1 MIGRFRRQAIGWS
14 FVLPWAI
21 GLGVFIAYPFFSGL
35 YFSFCD
41 YPPLKAPMFIGAGNY
56 AELAQDSAFHLSL
69 SVTMVYAAVAIPLG
83 VLAAMTLAMFLN
95 TRIRG
100 QSFYRV
106 VYYLPHLVPTV
117 AVAILWLWI
126 FNPQIGLLNMV
137 LAKVMSAADWWAERF
152 FDLASGAGGSFRPAG
167 LLLLLGPLAL
177 LVSSGRRTLP
187 ALRARPALRRG
198 WVTAA
203 ILMTVLSA
211 AAVVHAGG
219 YWLMPE
225 DMARLHSPGWLS
237 DGTPLPSGISF
248 APSFALWA
256 LIVMGMWGVGQM
268 SIIYLAKLQD
278 VPAELYEA
286 AEIDGADWWG
296 KIRYVTLPMISPVI
310 LFNVVMAIIGTFQI
324 FTEPYIMTG
333 GGPEDKTRFVA
344 MFVYDQAFK
353 YHRLGYASAVAWVLF
368 LIIVALTLLTFRIS
382 KKHVHYFGR

>member
-1 MIGRFRRQAIGWS
+1 MIGSFRRQAIGWS
-14 FVLPWAI
+14 FVLPWVI
-21 GLGVFIAYPFFSGL
+21 GLCVFIAYPFFSGL

-41 YPPLKAPMFIGAGNY
+41 FPPLKGPMPIGAANY

-69 SVTMVYAAVAIPLG
+69 GVTLIYAAVAIPLG

-126 FNPQIGLLNMV
+126 FNPQIGLINMI
-137 LAKVMSAADWWAERF
+137 LGRVMNAADGWAGIF
-152 FDLASGAGGSFRPAG
+152 FNLHGGGFWRPAG
-167 LLLLLGPLAL
+167 LAMLVGPAAL
-177 LVSSGRRTLP
+177 LASSGRLAVP
-187 ALRARPALRRG
+187 ALRNRHSLRRAV
-198 WVTAA
+198 VTAA
-203 ILMTVLSA
+203 ILMTVASA
-211 AAVVHAGG
+211 AAAIQAAG

-225 DMARLHSPGWLS
+225 DMVRLHSPGWLS
-237 DGTPLPSGISF
+237 DGTPLPSSVPF
-248 APSFALWA
+248 APSYALWA
-256 LIVMGMWGVGQM
+256 LIVMAMWGVGQM
-268 SIIYLAKLQD
+268 SVIYLAKLQD

-286 AEIDGADWWG
+286 AEIDGADWLG
-296 KIRYVTLPMISPVI
+296 KIRYVTIPMISPVI

-324 FTEPYIMTG
+324 FAEPYIMTG